1 MSITIAELRKAV
13 RTAQDRGA
21 AANTLGLALAEM
33 NERAQALKYFQLAA
47 KLQPEQAR
55 YYNNCAQASLS
66 LNRPEAAI
74 RYYEAS
80 LKLAPNQT
88 EACYNL
94 ALIYADR
101 LKAPDESKRMFERS
115 IKNSPEHLMSYVSLC
130 FLLVADQ
137 SAEEARQN
145 VFNLLGSSAKPLNV
159 HKGMARALIKY
170 GRYEEA
176 RQEHLLAL
184 AVGPDEAD
192 TLYWLGETEL
202 GLRRVDAATRYY
214 RKAYEIAPKHYWA
227 RTNYLQQLIR
237 LGDCKAAQM
246 VYRSYVASNRIEP
259 PSGDSSLN
267 AVPEWTGS
275 SLQGK
280 TILVINDIGDGDAIH
295 FTRFAS
301 LLKRAGATVIVECR
315 KSLKSAIRTMPGVD
329 MVLSKFEKS
338 PLIDYHCRPAFSSL
352 LFDWTWETIGNQIPY
367 INPPSHIRRKWR
379 ERLAGDSCLRVGLN
393 WEGSLKSR
401 NNAYT
406 RCRIP
411 FEQLGPI
418 SEVPGVTLYSL
429 QFGAGAEALRD
440 GPGRFNIRDLNVG
453 DYLDTAGAVQA
464 LDLIITVDTSLS
476 HLAGAL
482 GKPCFLMLPF
492 LSCWRWMLDREDTP
506 WYPSTRLFRQSQPG
520 NWADVISRVCQAT
533 CSLASHKTTEGEALP
548 LRRTESETNFGTRQI
563 RLS

>member
-1 MSITIAELRKAV
+1 MAITLAELRQAV
-13 RTAQDRGA
+13 RTSQDRGG
-21 AANTLGLALAEM
+21 AANALGLALAEI
-33 NERAQALKYFQLAA
+33 NKHGQALKYFRLAV

-66 LNRPEAAI
+66 LNQPEAAI
-74 RYYEAS
+74 RYFETS
-80 LKLAPNQT
+80 LKLAPDQT
-88 EACYNL
+88 EAYYNL

-145 VFNLLGSSAKPLNV
+145 VFNLLGWSAKPLNV
-159 HKGMARALIKY
+159 HKGMARALLKY

-176 RQEHLLAL
+176 RREHLLAL
-184 AVGPDEAD
+184 AMGPDEAD

-202 GLRRVDAATRYY
+202 GLRCVDAATRYY
-214 RKAYEIAPKHYWA
+214 RKAYEIAPKHPWA
-227 RTNYLQQLIR
+227 RGNYLQHLIQ

-246 VYRSYVASNRIEP
+246 AYRSYVAGNRIEP

-301 LLKRAGATVIVECR
+301 LLKQAGATVIVECG

-329 MVLSKFEKS
+329 VVLSKFEKS
-338 PLIDYHCRPAFSSL
+338 PPIDYHCRPAFSSL

-367 INPPSHIRRKWR
+367 INPPYHTRRKWR
-379 ERLAGDSCLRVGLN
+379 ERLAGDGCLRVGLN

-401 NNAYT
+401 NNAYA
-406 RCRIP
+406 RRGIP
-411 FEQLGPI
+411 FEQLRPI
-418 SEVPGVTLYSL
+418 SEIRGVTLYSL
-429 QFGAGAEALRD
+429 QFGSGAEALRE
-440 GPGRFNIRDLNVG
+440 GPGRFNIQDLNVG
-453 DYLDTAGAVQA
+453 DYLDTAGAVLA
-464 LDLIITVDTSLS
+464 LDLIITVDTSLA

-482 GKPCFLMLPF
+482 GKPSFLMLPF
-492 LSCWRWMLDREDTP
+492 VSCWRWMMDREDTP
-506 WYPSTRLFRQSQPG
+506 WYPSTRLFRQGQPG
-520 NWADVISRVCQAT
+520 NWADVISKVCQAT
-533 CSLASHKTTEGEALP
+533 RSLVSHKMLEGEALP
-548 LRRTESETNFGTRQI
+548 LQRTESETNFGARRI
-563 RLS
+563 RVS